1 MQTSPILK
9 INGKRYKI
17 QRVKMGAY
25 RQVMMLVDDMDN
37 LTPEELKE
45 DILEVIRTC
54 FDLTREEAE
63 QVDTA
68 DLFPLFGKLASYVQ
82 NAFTQRAKQIPN
94 AESPD
99 ATPGQ
104 N

>member
-1 MQTSPILK
+1 VNESPILK

-37 LTPEELKE
+37 LTPEELKD
-45 DILEVIRTC
+45 DILEVVRVC
-54 FDLTREEAE
+54 FDLTKEEAE

-82 NAFTQRAKQIPN
+82 MAFTQKAKQLPN
-94 AESPD
+94 AASPD

-104 N
+104 S

>member
-1 MQTSPILK
+1 MQASPILK

-45 DILEVIRTC
+45 DILDVIRIC
-54 FDLTREEAE
+54 FDLTRDEADQIE
-63 QVDTA
+63 AA
-68 DLFPLFGKLASYVQ
+68 DLFPLFGQLASYVQ
-82 NAFTQRAKQIPN
+82 GAFTSKAQQIPN
-94 AESPD
+94 ADSPD

-104 N
+104 S

>member
-1 MQTSPILK
+1 MQASPILK

-45 DILEVIRTC
+45 DILDVIRIC

-68 DLFPLFGKLASYVQ
+68 DLFPLFGKLASHVQ
-82 NAFTQRAKQIPN
+82 NAFTAKAQQIPN
-94 AESPD
+94 ADSPD
-99 ATPGQ
+99 ATPGRS
-104 N
+104 